1 MNKFNRIILWSSLLT
16 PILVAAGVKLP
27 FRFLK
32 PEDGANALEV
42 ITAVSLMASYSI
54 LVFGIIAVGASAYG
68 NLSLRREHADLQ
80 TSANRWHFNAGV
92 AYCIFGVAFILF
104 PVL

>member
-1 MNKFNRIILWSSLLT
+1 MLKALFRHDLLPRIISGSSAGA
-16 PILVAAGVKLP
+16 IVA
-27 FRFLK
+27 
-32 PEDGANALEV
+32 
-42 ITAVSLMASYSI
+42 
-54 LVFGIIAVGASAYG
+54 GIIAVGASAYG

>member
-27 FRFLK
+27 FRFLR
-32 PEDGANALEV
+32 PDNGSDAVEI
-42 ITAVSLMASYSI
+42 ITAVSLMASYTI
-54 LVFGIIAVGASAYG
+54 LVAGIIAVGASTYG
-68 NLSLRREHADLQ
+68 NLSLRREHASLQ
-80 TSANRWHFNAGV
+80 TAANRWYFNAGV
-92 AYCIFGVAFILF
+92 AYCIVGVAFILF